1 MLVNLDYVLKR
12 AQKEKYAVGLFNT
25 TDTDMLEAVISAAEE
40 LNAPVIVGTA
50 EVLLPYGE
58 LSLIA
63 PSIIE
68 LYSTCS
74 SFRIS
79 KFIKKRLQMGY

>member
-1 MLVNLDYVLKR
+1 MLSEVYKMLVNLNEVLLD
-12 AQKEKYAVGLFNT
+12 AQRNNYGVGLFNT

-40 LNAPVIVGTA
+40 LNSPVIIGTA

-63 PSIIE
+63 PAW
-68 LYSTCS
+68 
-74 SFRIS
+74 
-79 KFIKKRLQMGY
+79 